1 MKHFALITSLALA
14 TSVGGCS
21 PAHVDAE
28 RCAAAEFQRSARNAH
43 VDSATRI
50 LLTYWDKCITA
61 DVAGKAL
68 LDELQRTGQSF
79 NAELDKDLRRAIERE
94 GRKRRFTSAR
104 SRSESARNSP

>member
-1 MKHFALITSLALA
+1 MKHFALITSLALG

-28 RCAAAEFQRSARNAH
+28 RCAAAEFQRSARNEH
-43 VDSATRI
+43 VDSAARI

-61 DVAGKAL
+61 DVAAKAL

-79 NAELDKDLRRAIERE
+79 NAEVDKDLRRAIERE
-94 GRKRRFTSAR
+94 SRKRRFSSAR
-104 SRSESARNSP
+104 SGSDSVRNSP